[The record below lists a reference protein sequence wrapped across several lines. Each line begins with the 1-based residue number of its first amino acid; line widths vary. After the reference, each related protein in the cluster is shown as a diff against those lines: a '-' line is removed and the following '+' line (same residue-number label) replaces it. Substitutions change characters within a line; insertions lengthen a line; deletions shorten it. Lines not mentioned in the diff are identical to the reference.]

1 MEAVRFEDFVGIV
14 NALHKEIERIKTAEA
29 ARLGLK
35 GADVMCLY
43 YLVKSPDGMTG
54 SELARACDVSRAAVS
69 RTLSHL
75 ASEGIVGSTTVPKV
89 RATGRSCASPST
101 AARSPSRCSTSS
113 ARSSARRGTRSRSAT
128 ESGCTTSST
137 RRWAAFAAFLA
148 PEPPNAFG
156 RGSPRNDRCPAHP

>member
-43 YLVKSPDGMTG
+43 YLVKGPDGMTG

-75 ASEGIVGSTTVPKV
+75 ASEGIVEVDAGSEGSRYRALVRLTEHGRQVTVPLLGIIREV
-89 RATGRSCASPST
+89 VGEAGHAFDGCDRERVYDVLNETLGRLRCL
-101 AARSPSRCSTSS
+101 SRT
-113 ARSSARRGTRSRSAT
+113 
-128 ESGCTTSST
+128 
-137 RRWAAFAAFLA
+137 
-148 PEPPNAFG
+148 
-156 RGSPRNDRCPAHP
+156 

>member
-75 ASEGIVGSTTVPKV
+75 TSEGIVELDDGSEGSRYRALVRLTEHGRQVTVPLLDIIREV
-89 RATGRSCASPST
+89 VGEAGHAFEECDRERVYDVLNETLGRL
-101 AARSPSRCSTSS
+101 RRLSRT
-113 ARSSARRGTRSRSAT
+113 
-128 ESGCTTSST
+128 
-137 RRWAAFAAFLA
+137 
-148 PEPPNAFG
+148 
-156 RGSPRNDRCPAHP
+156 

>member
-43 YLVKSPDGMTG
+43 LVKSPDGMTG

-75 ASEGIVGSTTVPKV
+75 ASEGIVELDDGSEGSRYRALVRLTEHGRQVTVPLLDIICEV
-89 RATGRSCASPST
+89 VGEAGHAFEECDRERVYDVLNETLGRL
-101 AARSPSRCSTSS
+101 RRLSRT
-113 ARSSARRGTRSRSAT
+113 
-128 ESGCTTSST
+128 
-137 RRWAAFAAFLA
+137 
-148 PEPPNAFG
+148 
-156 RGSPRNDRCPAHP
+156 

>member
-75 ASEGIVGSTTVPKV
+75 ASVGIVELDDGSEGSRYRALVRLTEHGRQVTVPLLDIICEV
-89 RATGRSCASPST
+89 VGEAGHAFEECDRERVYDVLNETLGRL
-101 AARSPSRCSTSS
+101 RRLSRT
-113 ARSSARRGTRSRSAT
+113 
-128 ESGCTTSST
+128 
-137 RRWAAFAAFLA
+137 
-148 PEPPNAFG
+148 
-156 RGSPRNDRCPAHP
+156 